1 MIRIFGSH
9 LPPSAANGYEYL
21 APGIGFSRRDLGI

>member
-1 MIRIFGSH
+1 